1 MLTMNYLLSVTKD
14 CGVVSGDLKS
24 TDQEEVEIHVAAQD
38 RSTKTYTIVNH
49 RVHEPG
55 KRE

>member
-1 MLTMNYLLSVTKD
+1 MAETISIRGLHHDMLTMNYLLSVTKD

-38 RSTKTYTIVNH
+38 RST
-49 RVHEPG
+49 
-55 KRE
+55 